1 MNRKSMVLFTMA
13 AAAFA
18 QTNMKVRFGDGTGLD
33 IHTESTGSNLP
44 VSTSG
49 SDVVPAGYDFH
60 RVVFDKQGALLL
72 GYDIEARK
80 AGQARSLFGS
90 SPSTQLSL
98 RSAGTANGWTSQP

>member
-1 MNRKSMVLFTMA
+1 MNSKSTILFAMA

-49 SDVVPAGYDFH
+49 SHVVPAGFDYH

-72 GYDIEARK
+72 VMTLRRGSRPGHVHRSDQ
-80 AGQARSLFGS
+80 AGRCGQV
-90 SPSTQLSL
+90 
-98 RSAGTANGWTSQP
+98 